1 MKKMKKNK
9 IRSSKSAQK
18 RFRITG
24 TGLIVYLPAGH
35 SHHMQK
41 KSARKSVA
49 QLRKHVV
56 GKSDF
61 RNVRLSLPNEK
72 L

>member
-1 MKKMKKNK
+1 MKNK

-24 TGLIVYLPAGH
+24 TGKIVYLPAGH
-35 SHHMQK
+35 SHHMEK
-41 KSARKSVA
+41 KSSSDKTA
-49 QLRKHVV
+49 QLRKRVV
-56 GKSDF
+56 GKSDYK
-61 RNVRLSLPNEK
+61 NIRLSLPNEK

>member
-1 MKKMKKNK
+1 MRNK
-9 IRSSKSAQK
+9 IRSNKSAQK

-24 TGLIVYLPAGH
+24 TGLIVYMPTGH
-35 SHHMQK
+35 SHHMNK

-56 GKSDF
+56 KKCDF